1 MTRSLAAPGAGIVIA
16 ATLTLAAV
24 IPAQAAQDN
33 VLPSELEA
41 RTLLIRGGTLI
52 DGTGAA
58 AVQNANILIDG
69 DRISRIWTG
78 DPARQDVPADAEV
91 IDGRGKYIIPG
102 LIDSHVHYRGYMGEL
117 FLAHGVTAVYDLGDP
132 LAWLTAVKK
141 GLNEGKIRGPRFY
154 FCGSANF
161 VDDGVGETGPA
172 IRLRQVT
179 LLQRPEDAPQAVA
192 LLKENSDCVKLSEFI
207 PEEIFTPLARE
218 ARDAGISV
226 ISHSLDA
233 FESANWG
240 INGMEHMTGI
250 ALATIRSPE
259 GLRAVEGMNIEA
271 GHKNSSLYQWMD
283 PAVFDDL
290 ITHLI
295 QRNVFINPTLHFEWK
310 ALTER
315 ASEHE
320 LEDARLLNR
329 PDLQYVPLSERLVFL
344 GQYHWADSETAA
356 DRAEFLNGYRKVQDF
371 LKRFVQAG
379 GKIYSGTDTAA
390 ALTPGLSLHHEMDLL
405 VDAGLTP
412 MQAIQSS
419 TLWAA
424 EILGLEDSLGTVE
437 LNKLAD
443 LVILASDPLQ
453 DIQNAR
459 TVETVIRGGEIMDT
473 SFHSDYRFPFLR
485 YGPES
490 KHLYNPVPS
499 ISDVQPPVATEGSE
513 VTLRILGQNFIPNS
527 VVRIGEFR
535 VPTRWIS
542 STELSATLGSALTS
556 AVGTFL
562 ISVETPL
569 PGGGLTES
577 LEFYVTYP

>member
-1 MTRSLAAPGAGIVIA
+1 MTRSLTSACVGIVIA
-16 ATLTLAAV
+16 ATVILAAA
-24 IPAQAAQDN
+24 IPAQAGQEN
-33 VLPSELEA
+33 VVSSEVEA

-52 DGTGAA
+52 DGTGRA
-58 AVQNANILIDG
+58 AVQNANIFIDG

-78 DPARQDVPADAEV
+78 DPTSQDIPTDTEV
-91 IDGRGKYIIPG
+91 IDARGKFIVPG

-117 FLAHGVTAVYDLGDP
+117 FLAHGVTAVSDLGDP

-154 FCGSANF
+154 FCGSAN
-161 VDDGVGETGPA
+161 VVGDGPGETVPA
-172 IRLRQVT
+172 IRSREVARLR
-179 LLQRPEDAPQAVA
+179 RPRDARQAVA
-192 LLKENSDCVKLSEFI
+192 VLKEKSDCVKLSEFI
-207 PEEIFTPLARE
+207 AEDMFTPVARE
-218 ARDAGISV
+218 ARAAGISV
-226 ISHSLDA
+226 ISHSLNA
-233 FESANWG
+233 FDSAKWG

-259 GLRAVEGMNIEA
+259 GLKAVEGMNIEA
-271 GHKNSSLYQWMD
+271 GHKNSFLYQWME
-283 PAVFDDL
+283 PAVFDEL
-290 ITHLI
+290 IPYLI

-310 ALTER
+310 ALTEH
-315 ASEHE
+315 APEHE

-329 PDLQYVPLSERLVFL
+329 LDLQYVPLSERLVFL
-344 GQYHWADSETAA
+344 GQYHWADSTTVA
-356 DRAEFLNGYRKVQDF
+356 DREKFLNGYRNVQEF

-390 ALTPGLSLHHEMDLL
+390 ALTPGLSLHHEMELL

-424 EILGLEDSLGTVE
+424 EILGLQDRLGTVE
-437 LNKLAD
+437 PNKFAD
-443 LVILASDPLQ
+443 LVILRNDPLR
-453 DIQNAR
+453 DIQNTK

-473 SFHSDYRFPFLR
+473 GFHSDYRFPFLR

-490 KHLYNPVPS
+490 KHLYNPVPAL
-499 ISDVQPPVATEGSE
+499 SDVRPPVATEGSE
-513 VTLRILGQNFIPNS
+513 VTLRILGQRFIPNS
-527 VVRIGEFR
+527 VVRLGELR
-535 VPTRWIS
+535 LPTRWIS
-542 STELSATLGSALTS
+542 STELSATLGTSLTS

-562 ISVETPL
+562 IAVETPL
-569 PGGGLTES
+569 PGGGLTEP